1 MLCDLGVERTIAE
14 LFLNVSKQ
22 KVFLILH
29 FCITK
34 TIEIYMRIFFPKA
47 MAAAKI
53 IKCEKCGSQMIKKG
67 LMQSGNAK
75 YERYVCDKC
84 GNVTLKCIGL

>member
-1 MLCDLGVERTIAE
+1 MITKKCFTYFR
-14 LFLNVSKQ
+14 
-22 KVFLILH
+22 
-29 FCITK
+29 ITK

-47 MAAAKI
+47 MAAVKV